1 MSNKP
6 EDRRIRRTK
15 KLLRQGLAELMN
27 EKDFKDITV
36 KEITDRVD
44 LNRGTFYLHY
54 RDTYDLL
61 EKVENELIETFE
73 SLIENYHPTEENSS
87 AFVII
92 NQVYDYITENLDI
105 CKILFF
111 NNSSSHYENK
121 LLSIISSK
129 GFEINSRLFTG
140 KDSKLAEY
148 TSFFMACGMLGLVK
162 KWLSEDMP
170 IPKDTMVGMMDRIIS
185 NAFHLSLLQQ

>member
-1 MSNKP
+1 MNKP
-6 EDRRIRRTK
+6 EDRRIRRTR

-92 NQVYDYITENLDI
+92 DQVYDYITENLDI

-111 NNSSSHYENK
+111 NDSSTHYENK

-140 KDSKLAEY
+140 KDLKLAEY
-148 TSFFMACGMLGLVK
+148 TSYFMACGMLGLVK

-170 IPKDTMVGMMDRIIS
+170 IPKDNMVSMMDRIIANS
-185 NAFHLSLLQQ
+185 FHLSLLQQ

>member
-1 MSNKP
+1 LNKP
-6 EDRRIRRTK
+6 EDRRIRRTR

-73 SLIENYHPTEENSS
+73 SLIENYHPTEENAS

-92 NQVYDYITENLDI
+92 DQVYDYITENLDI

-111 NNSSSHYENK
+111 NDSSTHYENK

-140 KDSKLAEY
+140 KDLKLAEY
-148 TSFFMACGMLGLVK
+148 TSYFMACGMLGLVK

-170 IPKDTMVGMMDRIIS
+170 IPKDNMVSMMDRIIANS
-185 NAFHLSLLQQ
+185 FHLSLLEQ

>member
-1 MSNKP
+1 MLNKP
-6 EDRRIRRTK
+6 EDRRIRRTR

-92 NQVYDYITENLDI
+92 DQVYDYITENLDI

-111 NNSSSHYENK
+111 NDSSTHYENK

-140 KDSKLAEY
+140 KDLKLAEY
-148 TSFFMACGMLGLVK
+148 TSYFMACGMLGLVK

-170 IPKDTMVGMMDRIIS
+170 IPKDNMVSMMDRIIANS
-185 NAFHLSLLQQ
+185 FHLSLLQQ